1 MYNVFTHGKGEMK
14 MLRDDIK
21 NALVDAM
28 KNKEQDKVN
37 TLRLVQAAIKQ
48 KDIDARTKG
57 VVDGV
62 DEATV
67 LSLLQGMIKQRKES
81 IEMYKKGNR
90 EDLVEHEQAEIDVIQ
105 AFLPK
110 QMDEAAMT
118 EAIKGII
125 SETGA
130 TSIKDMGKVMGALRG
145 KYAGQ
150 MDFGVA
156 SGLIK
161 TLLAG

>member
-1 MYNVFTHGKGEMK
+1 

-28 KNKEQDKVN
+28 KNKDTAKVN

-48 KDIDARTKG
+48 KDIDARMKG
-57 VVDGV
+57 VTDGI
-62 DEATV
+62 DEAAL

-81 IEMYKKGNR
+81 IEMYKQGNR
-90 EDLVEHEQAEIDVIQ
+90 EDLVAHEQAEIDVIQ
-105 AFLPK
+105 GFLPQ
-110 QMDEAAMT
+110 QMDEAAMKS
-118 EAIKGII
+118 AIEGVIA
-125 SETGA
+125 ETGA

-150 MDFGVA
+150 MDFGAA
-156 SGLIK
+156 SGVIK
-161 TLLAG
+161 SLLAG

>member
-1 MYNVFTHGKGEMK
+1 

-48 KDIDARTKG
+48 KDIDARMKG
-57 VVDGV
+57 VMDGV
-62 DEATV
+62 DEAAV

-90 EDLVEHEQAEIDVIQ
+90 EDLVAHEQGEIDVIQ
-105 AFLPK
+105 TFLPK

-118 EAIKGII
+118 EAIKAVIA
-125 SETGA
+125 ETGA
-130 TSIKDMGKVMGALRG
+130 SSIKDMGKVMGALRA

-156 SGLIK
+156 SGVIK

>member
-1 MYNVFTHGKGEMK
+1 

-28 KNKEQDKVN
+28 KNKDQEKVN

-48 KDIDARTKG
+48 KDIDARVKG
-57 VVDGV
+57 VMDGV

-81 IEMYKKGNR
+81 IEMYKKGGR
-90 EDLVEHEQAEIDVIQ
+90 DDLVSHEQAEVDIIQ
-105 AFLPK
+105 GFLPK
-110 QMDEAAMT
+110 QMDEIAMT
-118 EAIKGII
+118 EAIKII
-125 SETGA
+125 IAETGA
-130 TSIKDMGKVMGALRG
+130 ASIKDMGKVMGALRA

-156 SGLIK
+156 SGVIK

>member
-1 MYNVFTHGKGEMK
+1 

-48 KDIDARTKG
+48 KDIDARMKG
-57 VVDGV
+57 VMDGV
-62 DEATV
+62 DEAAV

-90 EDLVEHEQAEIDVIQ
+90 EDLVAHEQGEIDVIQ

-118 EAIKGII
+118 EAIKAVIA
-125 SETGA
+125 ETGA
-130 TSIKDMGKVMGALRG
+130 SSIKDMGKVMGALRA

-156 SGLIK
+156 SGVIK

>member
-1 MYNVFTHGKGEMK
+1 
-14 MLRDDIK
+14 MLRDEIK

>member
-1 MYNVFTHGKGEMK
+1 

-28 KNKEQDKVN
+28 KNKDQAKVN

-48 KDIDARTKG
+48 KDIDARMKG
-57 VVDGV
+57 VMDGV
-62 DEATV
+62 DDATL

-81 IEMYKKGNR
+81 IEMYKKGGR
-90 EDLVEHEQAEIDVIQ
+90 DDLVSHEQAEVDIIQ
-105 AFLPK
+105 GFLPK

-118 EAIKGII
+118 EAIKAII
-125 SETGA
+125 AETGA
-130 TSIKDMGKVMGALRG
+130 ASIKDMGKVMGALRA

-150 MDFGVA
+150 MDFGAA
-156 SGLIK
+156 SGVIK

>member
-1 MYNVFTHGKGEMK
+1 M
-14 MLRDDIK
+14 
-21 NALVDAM
+21 
-28 KNKEQDKVN
+28 
-37 TLRLVQAAIKQ
+37 
-48 KDIDARTKG
+48 
-57 VVDGV
+57 
-62 DEATV
+62 
-67 LSLLQGMIKQRKES
+67 
-81 IEMYKKGNR
+81 
-90 EDLVEHEQAEIDVIQ
+90 IQ

-118 EAIKGII
+118 EAIKAVI

-130 TSIKDMGKVMGALRG
+130 TSIKDMGKVMGALRT

-150 MDFGVA
+150 MDFGAA

>member
-1 MYNVFTHGKGEMK
+1 

-21 NALVDAM
+21 NALVEAM
-28 KNKEQDKVN
+28 KSKDAAKVN

-48 KDIDARTKG
+48 KDIDARMKG
-57 VVDGV
+57 VMDGV
-62 DEATV
+62 DDAT
-67 LSLLQGMIKQRKES
+67 LLALLQTMIKQRRES

-90 EDLVEHEQAEIDVIQ
+90 EDLVAHEQGEIDVIQ

-118 EAIKGII
+118 EAIKTII
-125 SETGA
+125 AETGA
-130 TSIKDMGKVMGALRG
+130 SSIKDMGKVMGALRA

-150 MDFGVA
+150 MDFGAA

>member
-1 MYNVFTHGKGEMK
+1 

-21 NALVDAM
+21 NALVVAM

-57 VVDGV
+57 VMDGV

-90 EDLVEHEQAEIDVIQ
+90 EDLVAHEQGEIDVIQ
-105 AFLPK
+105 SFLPQ

-118 EAIKGII
+118 EAIKAII
-125 SETGA
+125 AETGA
-130 TSIKDMGKVMGALRG
+130 AGIKDMGKVMGALRA

-150 MDFGVA
+150 MDFGAA
-156 SGLIK
+156 SSVIK

>member
-1 MYNVFTHGKGEMK
+1 
-14 MLRDDIK
+14 MLRDEIK
-21 NALVDAM
+21 NALVEAM
-28 KNKEQDKVN
+28 KNKDTTKVN

-48 KDIDARTKG
+48 KDIDARMNGIT
-57 VVDGV
+57 DGV
-62 DEATV
+62 DDATV

-90 EDLVEHEQAEIDVIQ
+90 EDLVAHEQGEIDVIQ

-110 QMDEAAMT
+110 QMSEAEMT
-118 EAIKGII
+118 DVIKAVI
-125 SETGA
+125 SETSSS
-130 TSIKDMGKVMGALRG
+130 SIKDMGKVMGALRS

-156 SGLIK
+156 SGIIK

>member
-1 MYNVFTHGKGEMK
+1 
-14 MLRDDIK
+14 MLRDEIK
-21 NALVDAM
+21 NALVEAM
-28 KNKEQDKVN
+28 KSKDAAKVN

-48 KDIDARTKG
+48 KDIDARMKG
-57 VVDGV
+57 VTDGI
-62 DEATV
+62 DEAAV

-81 IEMYKKGNR
+81 IEMYKQGNR
-90 EDLVEHEQAEIDVIQ
+90 EDLVAHEQGEIDVIQ
-105 AFLPK
+105 TFLPQ
-110 QMDEAAMT
+110 QMDEAAIT
-118 EAIKGII
+118 EAIKTVIA
-125 SETGA
+125 ETGA
-130 TSIKDMGKVMGALRG
+130 TSIKDMGKVMGALRS

>member
-1 MYNVFTHGKGEMK
+1 

-21 NALVDAM
+21 NALVEAM
-28 KNKEQDKVN
+28 KSKDAAKVN

-48 KDIDARTKG
+48 KDIDARMKG
-57 VVDGV
+57 VMDGV
-62 DEATV
+62 DDATV
-67 LSLLQGMIKQRKES
+67 LSLLQTMIKQRKES

-90 EDLVEHEQAEIDVIQ
+90 EDLVAHEQAEVDVIQ
-105 AFLPK
+105 TFLPK

-118 EAIKGII
+118 EAIKAVIA
-125 SETGA
+125 ETGA
-130 TSIKDMGKVMGALRG
+130 SSIKDMGKVMGALRA

-150 MDFGVA
+150 MDFGAA

>member
-1 MYNVFTHGKGEMK
+1 

-28 KNKEQDKVN
+28 KSKDQEKVN

-48 KDIDARTKG
+48 KDIDARVKG
-57 VVDGV
+57 VMDGV
-62 DEATV
+62 DDATL

-81 IEMYKKGNR
+81 IEMYKKGGR
-90 EDLVEHEQAEIDVIQ
+90 DDLVSHEQAEVDIIQ
-105 AFLPK
+105 GFLPK

-118 EAIKGII
+118 EAIKAII
-125 SETGA
+125 AETGA
-130 TSIKDMGKVMGALRG
+130 ASIKDMGKVMGALRA

-150 MDFGVA
+150 MDFGAA
-156 SGLIK
+156 SGVIK

>member
-1 MYNVFTHGKGEMK
+1 
-14 MLRDDIK
+14 MLRDEIK

-48 KDIDARTKG
+48 KDIDARMKG
-57 VVDGV
+57 ITDGV
-62 DEATV
+62 DEAAL
-67 LSLLQGMIKQRKES
+67 LSLLQTMIKQRKES
-81 IEMYKKGNR
+81 IEMYKQGNR
-90 EDLVEHEQAEIDVIQ
+90 EDLVAHEQSEIDVIQ

-118 EAIKGII
+118 EAIKAVIA
-125 SETGA
+125 ETGA
-130 TSIKDMGKVMGALRG
+130 SSIKDMGKVMGALRA

-150 MDFGVA
+150 MDFGAA

>member
-1 MYNVFTHGKGEMK
+1 

-21 NALVDAM
+21 NALVEAM
-28 KNKEQDKVN
+28 KSKNTEKVN

-48 KDIDARTKG
+48 KDIDARVKG
-57 VVDGV
+57 VMDGI
-62 DEATV
+62 DEASV

-81 IEMYKKGNR
+81 IEMYQKGNR
-90 EDLVEHEQAEIDVIQ
+90 EDLVAHEQAEIDVIQ

-118 EAIKGII
+118 EAIKAVIA
-125 SETGA
+125 ETGA
-130 TSIKDMGKVMGALRG
+130 ASIKDMGKVMGALRA

>member
-1 MYNVFTHGKGEMK
+1 

-28 KNKEQDKVN
+28 KNKDQNKVN

-48 KDIDARTKG
+48 KDIDARMKG
-57 VVDGV
+57 IVDGV
-62 DEATV
+62 DDAAL

-81 IEMYKKGNR
+81 IEMYQKGNR
-90 EDLVEHEQAEIDVIQ
+90 ADLVAHEQTEIDVIQ

-118 EAIKGII
+118 EAIKAII
-125 SETGA
+125 AETGA
-130 TSIKDMGKVMGALRG
+130 ASVKDMGKVMGSLRA

-156 SGLIK
+156 SGIIK
-161 TLLAG
+161 TLLVG

>member
-1 MYNVFTHGKGEMK
+1 

-28 KNKEQDKVN
+28 KNKDQDKVN

-48 KDIDARTKG
+48 KDIDARMKG
-57 VVDGV
+57 VMNGV
-62 DEATV
+62 DEAAV

-81 IEMYKKGNR
+81 IDMYKKGNR
-90 EDLVEHEQAEIDVIQ
+90 EDLVAHEQGEIDVIQ
-105 AFLPK
+105 GFLPQ

-118 EAIKGII
+118 EAIKTVIT
-125 SETGA
+125 ETGA
-130 TSIKDMGKVMGALRG
+130 ASIKDMGKVMGALRA

-150 MDFGVA
+150 MDFGAA
-156 SGLIK
+156 SGVIK
-161 TLLAG
+161 SLLAG

>member
-1 MYNVFTHGKGEMK
+1 

-28 KNKEQDKVN
+28 KNKDQAKVN

-48 KDIDARTKG
+48 KDIDARMKG
-57 VVDGV
+57 VMDGV
-62 DEATV
+62 DDATL

-81 IEMYKKGNR
+81 IEMYKKGGR
-90 EDLVEHEQAEIDVIQ
+90 DDLVSHEQAEVDIIQ
-105 AFLPK
+105 GFLPK

-118 EAIKGII
+118 EAIKAVIA
-125 SETGA
+125 ETGA
-130 TSIKDMGKVMGALRG
+130 TSIKDMGKVMGALRS

-150 MDFGVA
+150 MDFGAA
-156 SGLIK
+156 SGVIK
-161 TLLAG
+161 SLLAG